1 MNSRGQ
7 LDKLQEAVA
16 RKLASSSE
24 LSIAEI
30 QAESASFLKGQIS
43 KSSGVK
49 ITVEI
54 PMPISASK
62 YAAGPVFSKVS
73 IRVAIERNHSIA
85 IHSPSLA
92 SLAESVTKI
101 LHKWV
106 APLESCYGKLVL
118 DTQNPW
124 QKIQQKNLNSDAISV
139 NFTVQSVLS

>member
-1 MNSRGQ
+1 MNPRGQ
-7 LDKLQEAVA
+7 LDKLQEAVT
-16 RKLASSSE
+16 RRLASASE
-24 LSIAEI
+24 LAVAEI
-30 QAESASFLKGQIS
+30 HAESANFLKEQIS

-49 ITVEI
+49 ISVAI

-62 YAAGPVFSKVS
+62 YAAGPVFSKVA
-73 IRVAIERNHSIA
+73 VKVVVEREHSIA
-85 IHSPSLA
+85 MHSPSLA

-118 DTQNPW
+118 DAQNPW
-124 QKIQQKNLNSDAISV
+124 QRVQLKSLNSDAISV